1 MVGDNIKK
9 FRLLRGLMQAELAE
23 RCGVSQ
29 KTISSWEKGRTE
41 PNMKMVE
48 MIAACLECRKSDLV
62 GDVDITEQ
70 LSPKELHLIVK
81 FRMLS
86 EEQQNMIISVV
97 DSSAG
102 R

>member
-9 FRLLRGLMQAELAE
+9 FRLLRGLLQSELAE

-29 KTISSWEKGRTE
+29 KTVSSWEKGRTE
-41 PNMKMVE
+41 PNMSTIERLAV
-48 MIAACLECRKSDLV
+48 CLECRKSDLV
-62 GDVDITEQ
+62 GDVDVTEQ

-86 EEQQNMIISVV
+86 EEQQNMIINVV
-97 DSSAG
+97 DSSVG